1 MQKVVRTKMK
11 TKVNWPGRCQASLVK
26 PGDVFV
32 THKQAHMA
40 VISGGG
46 ADDSEEARP
55 HGPTMW

>member
-40 VISGGG
+40 VIVVVVLMMMIS
-46 ADDSEEARP
+46 P
-55 HGPTMW
+55 